1 LLQAAIKNT
10 KKDVADIRSLAN
22 DNDKWLPTSEVHRL
36 KEEQYLKQQKEC
48 DRKKKQ
54 QESARLQSL
63 ANFLSVKQKKAAQ
76 FHGAEADLGGSFDS
90 SLKDTNDYGDD
101 DDEDLIP
108 PIPITEIIRRLRK
121 KGEPSCLFGETPMQ
135 RYRRLC
141 GLDLAHHEDE
151 FMGGQQNEFLHIL
164 EGRKRRRREEHDDD
178 DDDFDHPQKATET
191 PKKAAHTRE
200 GGASPTSDANGTKT
214 STDTKNTRVEAS
226 EGIRE
231 DKVREW
237 IRCILKEW
245 ERDLHQRSEASKKTS
260 DGKVASATYRQ
271 TRKDLK
277 PLIRK
282 LKHRGLEEDVLD
294 KLYKMA
300 VFCEK
305 LEYRAAHDLYIQLSI
320 GNAAWPM
327 GVTMVGIHE
336 RAGRSKIFTSE
347 IAHILNDETT
357 RKYIQMFKRLMSYC
371 QKRFPANP
379 SQMVT
384 LSTIYV

>member
-1 LLQAAIKNT
+1 
-10 KKDVADIRSLAN
+10 
-22 DNDKWLPTSEVHRL
+22 
-36 KEEQYLKQQKEC
+36 
-48 DRKKKQ
+48 
-54 QESARLQSL
+54 
-63 ANFLSVKQKKAAQ
+63 
-76 FHGAEADLGGSFDS
+76 
-90 SLKDTNDYGDD
+90 
-101 DDEDLIP
+101 
-108 PIPITEIIRRLRK
+108 
-121 KGEPSCLFGETPMQ
+121 
-135 RYRRLC
+135 
-141 GLDLAHHEDE
+141 
-151 FMGGQQNEFLHIL
+151 MGGQQNEFLHIL

-178 DDDFDHPQKATET
+178 DDDFDHPQKDSET
-191 PKKAAHTRE
+191 PKKAANTRE

-214 STDTKNTRVEAS
+214 SADMKNTDTRKGETS

-300 VFCEK
+300 MFCEK